1 MVRFCRSSCDFLF
14 PLGPV
19 TLLTFRMRALLPAIA
34 LAAALI
40 AGTAGCEGSSSSAAA
55 GATAAAASAPSSAA
69 SPSLSISAS
78 VSQPSLVPASNSASP
93 VSVPSAHELTVYFA
107 EGGDTN
113 GTAMRASSCTA
124 GCPLSGDGTT
134 SLWDMTWPTW
144 TPTEAVGTGTEK
156 IDGCDPSC
164 ATGKLYPVKVT
175 VTFRDPV
182 QVCTAQHVARYY
194 WTRASFSWP
203 DGLPAVL
210 SGDSAPVNPVSY
222 ANITAESTP
231 SCG

>member
-1 MVRFCRSSCDFLF
+1 
-14 PLGPV
+14 
-19 TLLTFRMRALLPAIA
+19 MRALLPGAA
-34 LAAALI
+34 LAATLMMA
-40 AGTAGCEGSSSSAAA
+40 TAGCQSAGSSATSGTATASAA
-55 GATAAAASAPSSAA
+55 SSA

-78 VSQPSLVPASNSASP
+78 VSQPSLVPASSSNSP
-93 VSVPSAHELTVYFA
+93 VSVPTAHELTVYFA

-113 GTAMRASSCTA
+113 GTSMHASGCSA

-134 SLWDMTWPTW
+134 SLWNMTWPTW
-144 TPTEAVGTGTEK
+144 NPTEAVGIGTEK
-156 IDGCDPSC
+156 IDDCNPSC

-182 QVCTAQHVARYY
+182 QVCTSQHVARYY

-203 DGLPAVL
+203 DGLPTAL
-210 SGDSAPVNPVSY
+210 SGDNAPVNPVTY
-222 ANITAESTP
+222 ANITAESSP